1 MGGTDSNIISIARG
15 NFPTFRKEHRL
26 IAICSKRAIVDF
38 VTMKRHIQVGAV
50 NLGEMWKRGSR
61 G

>member
-1 MGGTDSNIISIARG
+1 
-15 NFPTFRKEHRL
+15 
-26 IAICSKRAIVDF
+26 